1 MYINFKEK
9 ELADKELSGKAFAL
23 QGRDN
28 AKDLRKVLIS
38 DIPGSIYLQ
47 CGEQR
52 AQGE

>member
-1 MYINFKEK
+1 VCP
-9 ELADKELSGKAFAL
+9 AGKKVS
-23 QGRDN
+23 

-38 DIPGSIYLQ
+38 DIPGSIYFQ